1 MNDTGPLAV
10 CMGLTAAILYIGSA
24 YLKGTIT
31 PCLAAI
37 VLLITPITFF
47 MAFESISVV
56 SLFLYLLG
64 KMLLFTIIL
73 TPVFTMV
80 VTLLSGIAT
89 VFYIYVDDDE
99 KGEHIVHCI

>member
-1 MNDTGPLAV
+1 MNDTGPLAF

-47 MAFESISVV
+47 MAFESISVI

-73 TPVFTMV
+73 TPVFT
-80 VTLLSGIAT
+80 LLSGIVF
-89 VFYIYVDDDE
+89 VFYIYDVVDE

>member
-1 MNDTGPLAV
+1 MNDTGPLAF

-31 PCLAAI
+31 PCLAAM

-47 MAFESISVV
+47 MAFESISVI

-73 TPVFTMV
+73 TPVVM
-80 VTLLSGIAT
+80 LLSGIAT
-89 VFYIYVDDDE
+89 VFYIYDDDDE

>member
-1 MNDTGPLAV
+1 MNDTGPLAF

-37 VLLITPITFF
+37 VLIITPITFF

-56 SLFLYLLG
+56 SLFLYLVG

-73 TPVFTMV
+73 TPVFT
-80 VTLLSGIAT
+80 LLSGIAT
-89 VFYIYVDDDE
+89 VFYIYDDDDE